1 MNTNVPK
8 LYSALLRA
16 YPASFRAEYGEEMRA
31 IFDQKRRRTAALL
44 IPLLWVETLFEILA
58 NALRVHLDILGQ
70 DLRYAAR
77 SFRRAPGF
85 TATAIVV
92 AALGIG
98 ATTAAFTMVDH
109 VLLRPLGFSD
119 PDRIV
124 KLYEDH
130 SVSMGRMGQTS
141 DAAPAQVRDW
151 KNMSTSFERM
161 GAYRTLAMNLVDE
174 GEPQRVD
181 GASVTAD
188 IFPILGVT
196 PALGRYFSEDDDRDT
211 APGTVVL
218 SDSLWQN
225 AFGGDRAI
233 LGRKL
238 ILDDAPYT
246 VIGVMPRSFYFPS
259 RDAQMWTAARFSP
272 ARYEDRTDTY
282 IFGIAKLRSGVSFE
296 QASAELH
303 TIAAQLSRAYPKELA
318 HIGATVMRLRD
329 DNIGAQTRMMLSVL
343 LGAALCVLL
352 VACANLANLLLAR
365 AMARRKELAVRAAM
379 GAGRERLVRQML
391 TESLLLS
398 IAGGGLG
405 VFLAT
410 AALPMLTK
418 LVPVYLPIAEVPPV
432 DLRVLLFALAI
443 TLATGVGFG
452 VLPALRVCRSKDAAG
467 RLSGLGDTSRAGGGR
482 REGLRSALVIAE
494 IALSVVL
501 LVSCGLLIRALW
513 KVQALDPGFRAEN
526 VLTMRTSLPMPKYEK
541 NATREQFYQKVLS
554 QAQRLPGVTG
564 AAYTSFLPIVT
575 GGGIWPVEVEG
586 QPQDI
591 SSRQLASARF
601 ITPGYLSTMGTPMRA
616 GRDVSESDTMTSPF
630 VALVS
635 ESFVRHY
642 WPGENPIGRH
652 FDFGNN
658 DRTIVGVVGDVRVR
672 GLDRTAEPQ
681 VYMPYKQ
688 HRNMSTYYAPKDLV
702 VRGNSSVANLAPA
715 LRRIIHEADPAQPVA
730 SVRMLPDIVDSSTA
744 PRRVQVDVLGA
755 FAAIAFL
762 LAAIGIHGVLAF
774 AVSNRTQ
781 EIGVRMALGAGSG
794 DILSMILGEGTVLA
808 VAGLGIGV
816 ALAYAAGRWLQS
828 LLAGVAPGDAGT
840 FAAAIGLCLFMTLI
854 GSLAPAVRAV
864 RIDPVTA
871 IRSE

>member
-1 MNTNVPK
+1 MNAGVPK
-8 LYSALLRA
+8 LYSALLHV
-16 YPASFRAEYGEEMRA
+16 YPASFRAEYGQQMCA
-31 IFDQKRRRTAALL
+31 IFDQRRRRTASIL
-44 IPLLWVETLFEILA
+44 IPWLWIETFFETLV
-58 NALRVHLDILGQ
+58 NALGVHLDILGQ

-85 TATAIVV
+85 TVTAIVV

-109 VLLRPLGFSD
+109 VLLRPLGFAD

-130 SVSMGRMGQTS
+130 SVSMGRNGQRT
-141 DAAPAQVRDW
+141 DAAPAQYRDW

-161 GAYRTLAMNLVDE
+161 GAYRTLTMNLVDE

-196 PALGRYFSEDDDRDT
+196 PALGRYFTEDDDRDT
-211 APGTVVL
+211 ASGTVVL

-238 ILDDAPYT
+238 VLDDQSYT
-246 VIGVMPRSFYFPS
+246 VIGVMPKNFYFPS
-259 RDAQMWTAARFSP
+259 RDARMWTAARFSP
-272 ARYEDRTDTY
+272 GNYEDRTDTY
-282 IFGIAKLRSGVSFE
+282 IFGIAKLRSGISFE
-296 QASAELH
+296 QAAAEVH
-303 TIAAQLSRAYPKELA
+303 TIAGQLSRAYPKELE
-318 HIGATVMRLRD
+318 HIGATVIRLRD
-329 DNIGAQTRMMLSVL
+329 DVGSQSRMMLFVL

-365 AMARRKELAVRAAM
+365 AMTRRKELAVRAAM

-398 IAGGGLG
+398 IAGGALG
-405 VFLAT
+405 VLLAI

-418 LVPVYLPIAEVPPV
+418 LVPVYLPIAEVPPI
-432 DLRVLLFALAI
+432 DLRVLLFAIAI

-452 VLPALRVCRSKDAAG
+452 VLPALRVCRGGAHRSNDA
-467 RLSGLGDTSRAGGGR
+467 SGLRDTSRAGGGR

-586 QPQDI
+586 HPQDI
-591 SSRQLASARF
+591 SSRQTASARF
-601 ITPGYLSTMGTPMRA
+601 ITPGYLATMGTPMLA

-642 WPGENPIGRH
+642 WPGQNPIGRR

-688 HRNMSTYYAPKDLV
+688 HSRMSTYYAPKDLA
-702 VRGNSSVANLAPA
+702 VRGNSNVANLAPA

-730 SVRMLPDIVDSSTA
+730 SVRMLSDIVDSSVA

-781 EIGVRMALGAGSG
+781 EIGVRMALGASSG

-808 VAGLGIGV
+808 AAGVAVGV
-816 ALAYAAGRWLQS
+816 ALAYGAGRGLES
-828 LLAGVAPGDAGT
+828 LLAGVAPGDTGT
-840 FAAAIGLCLFMTLI
+840 FGAAIGLCLLMTLI
-854 GSLAPAVRAV
+854 GSLTPAVRAV

-871 IRSE
+871 IRTE

>member
-1 MNTNVPK
+1 MNARAPK
-8 LYSALLRA
+8 LYSALLHA

-31 IFDQKRRRTAALL
+31 IFDQKRRRTASTL
-44 IPLLWVETLFEILA
+44 IPLLWIETFFEILV

-109 VLLRPLGFSD
+109 VLLRPLGFAD

-141 DAAPAQVRDW
+141 DAAPAQYRDW
-151 KNMSTSFERM
+151 KSMSKSFERM
-161 GAYRTLAMNLVDE
+161 GAYRTLTMNLVDE
-174 GEPQRVD
+174 GEPHRVD

-196 PALGRYFSEDDDRDT
+196 PALGRYFSEEDDRDT
-211 APGTVVL
+211 AAGTVVL

-238 ILDDAPYT
+238 ILDDAPYA

-272 ARYEDRTDTY
+272 ASYEDRTDTY

-296 QASAELH
+296 QASAEIH
-303 TIAAQLSRAYPKELA
+303 TIAGQLSRAYPKELA
-318 HIGATVMRLRD
+318 HIGATVIRLRD
-329 DNIGAQTRMMLSVL
+329 DNIGAQTKMMLSVL

-398 IAGGGLG
+398 IAGGALG
-405 VFLAT
+405 VFLAM

-452 VLPALRVCRSKDAAG
+452 VLPALRVCRGKEA
-467 RLSGLGDTSRAGGGR
+467 SGLRDNSRAGGGR
-482 REGLRSALVIAE
+482 REGLRSTLVIAE

-513 KVQALDPGFRAEN
+513 KVQGLDPGFRAEN

-575 GGGIWPVEVEG
+575 GGGIWPVEVEE

-591 SSRQLASARF
+591 SSRQMATARF

-635 ESFVRHY
+635 ESFVRRY

-688 HRNMSTYYAPKDLV
+688 HSKMSTYYAPKDLV
-702 VRGNSSVANLAPA
+702 VRGNSNVASLAPA

-730 SVRMLPDIVDSSTA
+730 SVRMLAEIVDSSVA

-808 VAGLGIGV
+808 IAGVGIGV
-816 ALAYAAGRWLQS
+816 ALAYGAGRWLQS
-828 LLAGVAPGDAGT
+828 LLAGVAPGDTGT
-840 FAAAIGLCLFMTLI
+840 FATAIGLCLFMTLM

-871 IRSE
+871 IRTE